1 MSAGLQST
9 LMLSDSQR
17 SELVQL
23 RHLFLTK
30 QAAIMDQRAEFLTA
44 LMETQQVPPQLARE
58 RVASL
63 QYLKVSHLPRQR
75 HTNRSTHRVRRV
87 WRRGISVCYH
97 S

>member
-1 MSAGLQST
+1 
-9 LMLSDSQR
+9 MLSDSQR

-58 RVASL
+58 RVSSL
-63 QYLKVSHLPRQR
+63 QYLKV
-75 HTNRSTHRVRRV
+75 
-87 WRRGISVCYH
+87 VCTVLQYLEILCT
-97 S
+97 